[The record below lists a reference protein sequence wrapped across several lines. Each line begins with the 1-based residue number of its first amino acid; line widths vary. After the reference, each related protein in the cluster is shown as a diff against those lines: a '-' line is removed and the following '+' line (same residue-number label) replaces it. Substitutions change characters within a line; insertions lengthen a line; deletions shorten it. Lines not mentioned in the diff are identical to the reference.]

1 MTALREQY
9 ERIERETAAFSRE
22 TGIAC
27 PAGCGECCTA
37 IDLPVSRP
45 EAERVAEFLLDH
57 PAILERFLAQTIAPP
72 EAGKVPCPLYDAENL
87 AAHCTV
93 YEARPLLCRSFAF
106 AAHREKDGTPV
117 YAPCRK
123 FRDDPA
129 LAPRVEAART
139 RTRAGNARLPIFPDE
154 SLALRALD
162 PAGDALPMGPAVAR
176 ALELVRYRRE
186 AAAQEGSRGRPAR

>member
-1 MTALREQY
+1 MKVLAEQY

-22 TGIAC
+22 TGVAC

-37 IDLPVSRP
+37 IDFPVSRP

-57 PAILERFLAQTIAPP
+57 PEVLARFLAQEIAPP
-72 EAGKVPCPLYDAENL
+72 DAGKVSCPLYDAENA

-106 AAHREKDGTPV
+106 AAHREKDGTPA

-123 FRDDPA
+123 FREDAA
-129 LAPRVEAART
+129 LAARVDAAKARV
-139 RTRAGNARLPIFPDE
+139 RAGRAPRLPIFPDE
-154 SLALRALD
+154 SLAIRALD
-162 PAGDALPMGPAVAR
+162 PSGNSLPMGPAVTR
-176 ALELVRYRRE
+176 ALELARYRRD
-186 AAAQEGSRGRPAR
+186 AGGA